1 MKQTAISLVVVAFLI
16 IGAFTLR
23 GDSPFPDAA
32 APGAPAIA
40 GGNVSVVDGKQVIE
54 ITVKG
59 GYSPTQTVAAAGLPT
74 VLRFK
79 TNGTFDC
86 STALRIPALGVSQR
100 LPQTGTTDIDAGT
113 PAAGQLA
120 GTCSMGMYS
129 FDINFQA

>member
-1 MKQTAISLVVVAFLI
+1 MKPTILALVVAAVLI
-16 IGAFTLR
+16 GGTILLSKGT
-23 GDSPFPDAA
+23 
-32 APGAPAIA
+32 APAA
-40 GGNVSVVDGKQVIE
+40 GGVAGGGGNVSVVDGKQIVE

-59 GYSPTQTVAAAGLPT
+59 GYAPTQTVAKAGLPT

-79 TNGTFDC
+79 TSGTFDC
-86 STALRIPALGVSQR
+86 STALRVPSLGVSQR

-129 FDINFQA
+129 FAVDFAA